1 MQYTQINL
9 VNVENNS
16 ENHMAGK
23 EGARGT
29 LDISVLAVSPVRARN
44 GDEKGKKYTS
54 NNVLSPSVTS
64 FFHTSPR
71 VNVGEWRTSSDG
83 TKFQI
88 RMSVEETDRESVNQ
102 VGRRTR

>member
-1 MQYTQINL
+1 MQYTQISL

-16 ENHMAGK
+16 ENHMAGG
-23 EGARGT
+23 EDARGT
-29 LDISVLAVSPVRARN
+29 LDISVLAVSSVRARN
-44 GDEKGKKYTS
+44 GDGKGKKYTS
-54 NNVLSPSVTS
+54 NNVLCPSVIS
-64 FFHTSPR
+64 FFNMSPR

-102 VGRRTR
+102 VGWRT